1 MIMVSSDPSIW
12 IMAFFTIA
20 ITSLA
25 FRDNPLAKIAEHA
38 FLAAQAGHYVTMA
51 WRNINKIGLEPLSK
65 GSIIMLIPML
75 FGVALYTRYSKKYIW
90 VSRYPTAMMV
100 GIGTGVT
107 VRGFVEFQF
116 TQQIIDTFKP
126 LNSFN
131 NIFFVLAVVICLLY
145 FVFSLTPQNPS
156 IQKPL
161 SYISTVGR
169 YLMMF
174 ALGAAMANTL
184 TQRVGQYAGRIMFLL
199 YDWLGLG

>member
-1 MIMVSSDPSIW
+1 MISTDPSIW

-25 FRDNPLAKIAEHA
+25 FRDNPAAKLAEHT
-38 FLAAQAGHYVTMA
+38 FLAASAGNYVVMA
-51 WRNINKIGLEPLSK
+51 WRNINQIGISGLMK
-65 GSIIMLIPML
+65 GSIILVIPIL
-75 FGVALYTRYSKKYIW
+75 FGIALYTRYTKRYIW

-116 TQQIIDTFKP
+116 TQQIVDTFKP

-131 NIFFVLAVVICLLY
+131 NIFFVVTVIICLYY
-145 FVFSLTPQNPS
+145 FIYSLTPQNPA
-156 IQKPL
+156 IAKPL
-161 SYISTVGR
+161 GYISTAGR
-169 YLMMF
+169 YLMMMAF
-174 ALGAAMANTL
+174 GATMANTVI
-184 TQRVGQYAGRIMFLL
+184 TRVGQYAGRIMFLL